1 MGRSGAAEI
10 APRFRPRRRTVMP
23 ARMKAPIHLE
33 GKVVLVTGGS
43 RGIGE
48 AIARACGA
56 AGARVAIASRKLE
69 GVNAAAERLRADGID
84 VAGFACHTGKL
95 DDVKRLVEG
104 TVAKLGKI
112 DVLVNNAATN
122 PFFGPMMV
130 VDDAAFDKTFEVNV
144 KGYFYVAREVARH
157 LIDRGAPGAIINIAS
172 IQGLLGSPLQGV
184 YGMTKAAVLSMTKT
198 LAVELASSSIRV
210 NAIAPGLVDTR
221 FAAALTQNK
230 DILERWNSRAPQGRY
245 AQPEEIAGAA
255 VFLASDAASYV
266 TGETIVVD
274 GGLTINGA

>member
-1 MGRSGAAEI
+1 
-10 APRFRPRRRTVMP
+10 
-23 ARMKAPIHLE
+23 MKPPIHLE
-33 GKVVLVTGGS
+33 GKVVLITGGS

-48 AIARACGA
+48 AIARGCGA
-56 AGARVAIASRKLE
+56 AGAKVAIASRKID
-69 GVNAAAERLRADGID
+69 GVTAAAERLRADGIE
-84 VAGFACHTGKL
+84 AHPFACHTGKL
-95 DDVKRLVEG
+95 ADVQRLVAD
-104 TVAKLGKI
+104 TVARLGKI
-112 DVLVNNAATN
+112 DVVINNAATN

-130 VDDAAFDKTFEVNV
+130 VDDGAFDKTFEVNV
-144 KGYFYVAREVARH
+144 KGYFYVAREVAKH

-172 IQGLLGSPLQGV
+172 IQGLQGAPLQGV

-198 LAVELASSSIRV
+198 LAVELASSKIRV